1 MISFVVPAY
10 NEERYL
16 EATLRAIH
24 SSARAAGELY
34 EIVVADDAST
44 DATSQIAE
52 RKNRAW
58 LTREHDAAVELQ
70 AALIRKVQT
79 MSQHEKASVSKPGFL

>member
-1 MISFVVPAY
+1 MRRQRKAKVV
-10 NEERYL
+10 
-16 EATLRAIH
+16 ATLGP
-24 SSARAAGELY
+24 SSSDIY
-34 EIVVADDAST
+34 EH
-44 DATSQIAE
+44 TSQIAE

-79 MSQHEKASVSKPGFL
+79 MSPHEKASVSKPGFL